1 MSQVA
6 LLFRLQQIDDET
18 KAAKSRLNDVIR
30 LQTEDKELLAAR
42 KRAEKTA
49 HELNQRRARQTDLN
63 LELSSLDGKAKRSE
77 QRLYS
82 GSVKNPKE
90 LSDLQ
95 QEIESLG
102 RRQGALEE
110 DLLEAMI
117 GVEEAE
123 EEDTEAREA
132 LRQIEA
138 EWSQSQQDLQQEQGE
153 LVQRIKD
160 LSTQRNHQL
169 SMLTPESVAAYER
182 TLRRVGTTAVVA
194 LKNNRCRGCQ
204 VTVPANRVKAAD
216 EGKLVYC
223 DSCGRI
229 LYPI

>member
-1 MSQVA
+1 MSQVE
-6 LLFRLQQIDDET
+6 LLFRLQHTDDEIR
-18 KAAKSRLNDVIR
+18 AAKNRLSEVIR
-30 LQTEDKELLAAR
+30 LQTESQELLAAR
-42 KRAEKTA
+42 KRAEMA
-49 HELNQRRARQTDLN
+49 AYELNQRRAQQTDLN
-63 LELSSLDGKAKRSE
+63 LELSSLENKSKRSE

-95 QEIESLG
+95 HEIESLG

-110 DLLEAMI
+110 ELLEVMI

-123 EEDTEAREA
+123 AEDAEAKES
-132 LRQIEA
+132 LQQIEA
-138 EWSQSQQDLQQEQGE
+138 KWSQTQQNLQQEQGD

-160 LSTQRNHQL
+160 LTKQRESQL
-169 SMLTPESVAAYER
+169 SMITPESLAAYEGV
-182 TLRRVGTTAVVA
+182 LRRVGTTAVVT

-216 EGKLVYC
+216 EGKLVFC

-229 LYPI
+229 LCPV